1 MLSYGDRSCDT
12 TKRETDESLSAGKWR
27 IDDFI
32 AGVRRYVSNNGHGV
46 TQGVT
51 IGVTKGATTGVTQG
65 ATTELNLLQ
74 FSHSMFCKNIAHLA
88 VAREHHLS
96 VARCDAP

>member
-12 TKRETDESLSAGKWR
+12 TKRETDGSLSAGKWR

-46 TQGVT
+46 TQGV
-51 IGVTKGATTGVTQG
+51 TTGVTQG

-88 VAREHHLS
+88 VAREHHLL
-96 VARCDAP
+96 VAMCDAP